1 MADRP
6 LSTPLPADLP
16 EDWTSGQIVAPSGA
30 DAGLSQQHGYNYL
43 MAQVNAAQRAAN
55 AINESFGSIS
65 GKRTCRVTIGTSAAG
80 WTQADCDYLCDGT
93 DDQEEFSAA
102 IDAVFAKGGGEIAVL
117 AGRYALTRDIAISGK
132 TGSLSIT
139 GEGGAAVLA
148 MSAGIRV
155 QAAEDGTS
163 LSLSGL
169 TLQCAAES
177 AGFVGANYC
186 ASLAVRDCVIR
197 DVYISAEGLDGAYG
211 FVFQG
216 NRVEAKRNQ
225 IDNVGIVHVQGSGQ
239 VDVLISGNRFHVN
252 SGSDS
257 YGIDFKAIFVQVT
270 ENESNGDSGKQI
282 VLGNIITATG
292 ADKAAVDIY
301 DDAVASG
308 NILFGTNISSP
319 RFGAVVGNVVKGGI
333 ISAVV
338 SHGTL
343 ISENV
348 IEDGSIVVDGMAEI
362 FGNFVRAVSSDP
374 AILVGKTSSNSEQN
388 EASSVI
394 GNYIAGGSVGVLLMA
409 NSYGNPDIS
418 YALVSGNRIFG
429 CKTPVQV
436 ESNWSHCMVTGN
448 LFPMGSGVVDKG
460 TDNIVRLNSDD
471 AGGGSGGGTA
481 GVTTFNGRTGA
492 VLPQA
497 GDYTATDVGTFSSSK
512 ISQMVSGKVSSS
524 EAKAIAV
531 LTQAEYD
538 ALAAKDSGTLYII
551 KE

>member
-6 LSTPLPADLP
+6 LSAPLPADLP

-93 DDQEEFSAA
+93 DDQEELSAA
-102 IDAVFAKGGGEIAVL
+102 IEAVFAKGGGEIAVL
-117 AGRYALTRDIAISGK
+117 AGHYYLTQQIDINEKA
-132 TGSLSIT
+132 GSLTIT
-139 GEGGAAVLA
+139 GEGGAAVFVMSDGIRIYANEQESSICFSGVTLQR
-148 MSAGIRV
+148 SAG
-155 QAAEDGTS
+155 
-163 LSLSGL
+163 
-169 TLQCAAES
+169 
-177 AGFVGANYC
+177 AGVYINALG
-186 ASLAVRDCVIR
+186 ASLAVKNCVIQ
-197 DVYISAEGLDGAYG
+197 DVWINVGSVHGAG
-211 FVFQG
+211 SFIFQG
-216 NRVEAKRNQ
+216 NRVEAERDPNSNNGVVK
-225 IDNVGIVHVQGSGQ
+225 
-239 VDVLISGNRFHVN
+239 VLGDGAMSSLVSGNRFKLN
-252 SGSDS
+252 SGADS
-257 YGIDFKAIFVQVT
+257 YGMEFKAVYIQV
-270 ENESNGDSGKQI
+270 GDSNDGEDAGAQL
-282 VLGNIITATG
+282 VTGNAIFASG
-292 ADKAAVDIY
+292 ADKTSVYVYKNAAVI
-301 DDAVASG
+301 G
-308 NILFGTNISSP
+308 NGFFGADVTVNRSS
-319 RFGAVVGNVVKGGI
+319 AVVGNI
-333 ISAVV
+333 IKNGNVYSSPSIGTVIAENVV
-338 SHGTL
+338 SGG
-343 ISENV
+343 V
-348 IEDGSIVVDGMAEI
+348 IYVTGPAAVS
-362 FGNFVRAVSSDP
+362 GNFVKAGPAQP
-374 AILVGKTSSNSEQN
+374 AILAGKS
-388 EASSVI
+388 
-394 GNYIAGGSVGVLLMA
+394 GNDSDPNDAPIIMGNHITGGSIGVLLQKD
-409 NSYGNPDIS
+409 SLGLPEIS

-429 CKTPVQV
+429 CDTPIQI
-436 ESNWSHCMVTGN
+436 ESNWSHCLVTGN
-448 LFPMGSGVVDKG
+448 LFPAGSGVVDKG

-471 AGGGSGGGTA
+471 AGGGSGGGTV